1 MNDKNYYDIL
11 GVSMKASLDEITAAK
26 TALAKQY
33 HPDFRRAT
41 MDQEEQRAISDQ
53 GCQSFSRCK
62 NRS

>member
-33 HPDFRRAT
+33 HPDVNIKKGIDT
-41 MDQEEQRAISDQ
+41 T
-53 GCQSFSRCK
+53 
-62 NRS
+62 